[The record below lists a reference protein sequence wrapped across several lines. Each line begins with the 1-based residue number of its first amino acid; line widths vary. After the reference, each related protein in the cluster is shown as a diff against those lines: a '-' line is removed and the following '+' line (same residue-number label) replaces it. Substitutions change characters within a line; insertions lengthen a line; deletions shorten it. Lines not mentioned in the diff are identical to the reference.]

1 MTAPIIIY
9 RPELHIQP
17 LDENGDPDGAVV
29 DVTCDMQSVELTPD
43 IPIDDVTTFCG
54 AFQTVGEVVTS
65 ASLETAVNADTNG
78 RWSGLVGKMVEMR
91 LWDRGEAA
99 NYRKWTS
106 QIPVNP
112 SLYGPTTPGE
122 ARSFSFDVPV
132 LSAVEWASGTSST

>member
-9 RPELHIQP
+9 RPMLQIQP
-17 LDENGDPDGAVV
+17 LDENGAPDGADI
-29 DVTCDMQSVELTPD
+29 DVTCDMQSVELSPD

-65 ASLETAVNADTNG
+65 ASLEVAVNADTNA
-78 RWSGLVGKMVEMR
+78 RWAPLVGLQVEMR
-91 LWDRGEAA
+91 LWDR
-99 NYRKWTS
+99 NDSTQYRKWTS
-106 QIPVNP
+106 QIPINP

-132 LSAVEWASGTSST
+132 TSAIEWATGAS